1 MNITDIEERFATFKP
16 QRKQITNHNYALNI
30 SKISKDLS
38 FTDHVQFLETDKIQ
52 ENIKTK
58 SFSSQANANNAIME
72 YLKTYENCEFDET
85 IAHYKKCK
93 ELCYEIYHKNQGKG
107 IFIGKQAENAIT
119 FDELMDYYH
128 TISKIVKS
136 NEYDKKACVC
146 PVNGSSSR
154 GIDYL
159 NLRLLLRM
167 YMLHPSRNEYATLEM
182 ISQADYKK
190 IQHPLKNYLV
200 YAPQSGGSYLSI
212 NVYKMSAKYGVKK
225 ISIEDKELK
234 SLIRFHKKKFGY
246 GQMFKKQNGT
256 DHDNGTLCSLMTG
269 YSRKH
274 IGKSIGSTLIYKI
287 CIGEVSKKY
296 NVALEKEDMEFMD
309 KYKTDL
315 EEFAKTRGH
324 SFGVQ
329 QAIYS
334 KDIDKE

>member
-52 ENIKTK
+52 ENIKNK
-58 SFSSQANANNAIME
+58 SFSSQANANNA
-72 YLKTYENCEFDET
+72 
-85 IAHYKKCK
+85 
-93 ELCYEIYHKNQGKG
+93 CYEIYHKNQGKG

-159 NLRLLLRM
+159 NLRLLLRL

-182 ISQADYKK
+182 ISQVDYKK

-234 SLIRFHKKKFGY
+234 SLIRFHKKKFGL
-246 GQMFKKQNGT
+246 GTMFKKQNGT